1 MLHKITAPEGP
12 DTLLWDTSILSSMA
26 EVRSHCLNLPWVLL
40 VIGRGCGDNRG
51 NMWGVLLSPR
61 TCLLSV
67 SYLSVLKMN
76 IGRVGRAWSAM
87 GKQHCLSDL
96 GCAPG
101 SPRDDAA
108 FVGRQHLFR
117 DTAAARTAGILSCC
131 LMATP
136 SSCLVSFPCSQ
147 TWELVG
153 L

>member
-87 GKQHCLSDL
+87 ASSTVSLIWDVLL
-96 GCAPG
+96 GARG
-101 SPRDDAA
+101 MM
-108 FVGRQHLFR
+108 QHLWAGSTCSGTQLQPGQRAFLVAASWPPQ
-117 DTAAARTAGILSCC
+117 AAAWSLSHVPKHGN
-131 LMATP
+131 L
-136 SSCLVSFPCSQ
+136 
-147 TWELVG
+147 
-153 L
+153 